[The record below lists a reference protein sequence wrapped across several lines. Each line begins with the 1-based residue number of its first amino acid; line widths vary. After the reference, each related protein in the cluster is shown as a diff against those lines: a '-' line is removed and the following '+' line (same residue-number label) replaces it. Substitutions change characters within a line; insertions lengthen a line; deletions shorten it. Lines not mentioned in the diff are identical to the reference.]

1 MTTITTATLKTYSR
15 VHNYLY
21 NKNIEC
27 WGDLE
32 KLQIS
37 FFGLNREETDALLK
51 KLLTHFPLAPATPA
65 TLPAQPALPEQPS
78 MPEQPILAA

>member
-1 MTTITTATLKTYSR
+1 MTTITTSSFKTYNR

-32 KLQIS
+32 NLSIS
-37 FFGLNREETDALLK
+37 FFNLSREETDALLLRLVK
-51 KLLTHFPLAPATPA
+51 HFHLIPAA
-65 TLPAQPALPEQPS
+65 TNRT
-78 MPEQPILAA
+78 LAA

>member
-1 MTTITTATLKTYSR
+1 MTTIKTASLKTYSR

-32 KLQIS
+32 NLEIS
-37 FFGLNREETDALLK
+37 FFNLSREETNALLQ
-51 KLLTHFPLAPATPA
+51 KLVKHFHLTPA
-65 TLPAQPALPEQPS
+65 TS
-78 MPEQPILAA
+78 HTLAA